1 MDRGAWWPTVY
12 GGRGRD
18 LKKSDRLSDWECTH
32 DLCQCCLIS
41 QNLCRASTY
50 LPFWDVVVGEEG
62 VEVIEGFFR
71 SAEGLWCEWRLD
83 HKTYVLTHS
92 EQTRAIHPLQW
103 VLYSTFALPCCS
115 PRLILGKM
123 CLQLG
128 LFFPSL
134 TALRSVASSP
144 TSTLV
149 SGMASI
155 KNWGIPWGLW
165 TSLVAQ
171 MVKNLPEMPD
181 PGLIPGSGRF
191 FGEGHDYPLQYSCM
205 ENSMNRGAWS
215 ATLHRVAKSWT
226 WLKWL
231 GALAYSHTQTH
242 TEGYIVNCL
251 SCIR

>member
-71 SAEGLWCEWRLD
+71 SAEGLWCECRLD

-92 EQTRAIHPLQW
+92 EQTRAIRPLQW

-115 PRLILGKM
+115 PRLIQGKM
-123 CLQLG
+123 CLHLG
-128 LFFPSL
+128 PFFPSL

-181 PGLIPGSGRF
+181 PGLIPESGRF